1 MAVRADL
8 SRVTRRL
15 HHAAPYLTVPY
26 STVPYRVL
34 RCRKNPRLRRSDA
47 VSLQESQGERK
58 PLWETGKNV
67 ENSVENLPRR
77 GVTWCG
83 AAAGCGL
90 VWACGRARRGGRWCG
105 TREPRRARW
114 LAFLPREKTL
124 DKLCKSILDWK

>member
-77 GVTWCG
+77 GMGPVRG
-83 AAAGCGL
+83 RLAG
-90 VWACGRARRGGRWCG
+90 
-105 TREPRRARW
+105 E
-114 LAFLPREKTL
+114 
-124 DKLCKSILDWK
+124 